1 MHKKFK
7 PEERDIFFVP
17 RKSYKCL
24 LTMEA
29 EIEYNERKL
38 WRNDLIKLLEEIL
51 ITKFPLRNIE
61 MFLDYFF
68 RDDNTYYKLS
78 QKYNLSRERIRQIIE
93 KQIRY
98 LRIFKEYIEYPEL
111 CNNINYINDINLNK
125 IFKEQS
131 NILNNI
137 TK

>member
-125 IFKEQS
+125 IFKKQS

-137 TK
+137 TR

>member
-137 TK
+137 TR